1 MKADKKSTL
10 RRLKIIRGQIDGIIN
25 MVEEGR
31 YCIDISTQLMAS
43 IAGLKAVNNEVLK
56 AHMKSCVKDYL
67 DSEDHE
73 IADEKI
79 DKVIKILDKLSK

>member
-25 MVEEGR
+25 MVEEDR
-31 YCIDISTQLMAS
+31 YCIDISTQLLAS

-56 AHMKSCVKDYL
+56 AHMKSCVKDSF

-73 IADEKI
+73 MADEKI
-79 DKVIKILDKLSK
+79 DEVIKILDKLSK